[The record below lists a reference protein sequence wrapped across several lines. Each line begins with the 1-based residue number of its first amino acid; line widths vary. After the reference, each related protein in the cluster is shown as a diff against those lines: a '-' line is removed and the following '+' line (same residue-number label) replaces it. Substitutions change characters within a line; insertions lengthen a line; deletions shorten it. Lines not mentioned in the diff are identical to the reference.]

1 MGSQHRVVW
10 SQGMLM
16 QPQHFQQQAR
26 FVEALLDARL
36 SAAAPHGWGFAEI
49 VLDEGLLAAGSL
61 TVSRARG
68 VLPDGTPFA
77 MPGED
82 ALPPPFAV
90 PADLQSEVVYLAL
103 PRSRI
108 DTTEVSLD
116 HTGDAP
122 ATVRFVMTERD
133 VRDQVNASDD
143 PEPVQLAAPALRWV
157 RQRDLTDAFVAL
169 GVARIVER
177 RADGQL
183 VLDRGYIA
191 SQTRIDASSQ
201 LSATATLLHGLVQQ
215 RARNLASTVAQ
226 PKQGV
231 SEVSDF
237 LMLQLFNR
245 YEPLLRQAAG
255 APTQTPWQFHQLLAQ
270 FAGELATF
278 MREDR
283 HPPEYPLYRH
293 DDLQASFHPLIQDI
307 RTYLSIA
314 IERRA
319 VQIELTER
327 THGVRTAVV
336 ADTELMRS
344 ADFVLAVRAQM
355 PTEHLRERFPLQ
367 SKLGPRD
374 RLRDLVNHHL
384 PGVVL
389 RPLPSAPRQLPNL
402 ADNHYF
408 QLVREGELWKQ
419 LERDSSLALHVGGDF
434 PGLELEL
441 WAIRSS

>member
-26 FVEALLDARL
+26 FVEALLDARVS
-36 SAAAPHGWGFAEI
+36 SATPYAWGFAEI
-49 VLDEGLLAAGSL
+49 VLDEGLLGAGSL

-68 VLPDGTPFA
+68 VMPDGTPFS

-82 ALPPPFAV
+82 ALPPPFVV
-90 PADLQSEVVYLAL
+90 PADLQSEVIYLAL
-103 PRSRI
+103 PRSRVDVTEI
-108 DTTEVSLD
+108 DLD
-116 HTGDAP
+116 SPGESA
-122 ATVRFVMTERD
+122 AAARFTATERD

-143 PEPVQLAAPALRWV
+143 PEPLQLAAPALRWV
-157 RQRDLTDAFVAL
+157 RQRDLTDNFVAL
-169 GVARIVER
+169 GVARVIER

-183 VLDRGYIA
+183 MLDREYIA
-191 SQTRIDASSQ
+191 PQTRIDASCQ
-201 LSATATLLHGLVQQ
+201 LSITASLIHGLVQQ
-215 RARNLASTVAQ
+215 RARDLASTVSQ

-231 SEVSDF
+231 SEVLDF

-245 YEPLLRQAAG
+245 YEPLLRQASG
-255 APTQTPWQFHQLLAQ
+255 APTLTPWMFHQLLAQ

-278 MREDR
+278 MRDSR
-283 HPPEYPLYRH
+283 HPPDYPLYRH
-293 DDLQASFHPLIQDI
+293 DDLQASFHPLKQDI

-336 ADTELMRS
+336 ADKELMLG

-355 PTEHLRERFPLQ
+355 PSEHLRERFPLQ

-374 RLRDLVNHHL
+374 RLRDLVNHQL
-384 PGVVL
+384 PGVTL
-389 RPLPSAPRQLPNL
+389 KLLPSAPRQLPNL

-408 QLVREGELWKQ
+408 RLTREGELWKQ
-419 LERDSSLALHVGGDF
+419 LERDGSLALHVGGEF

-441 WAIRSS
+441 WAIRNS

>member
-26 FVEALLDARL
+26 FMEALLEARV
-36 SAAAPHGWGFAEI
+36 AAATPYAWGFAEV
-49 VLDEGLLAAGSL
+49 VLDEGLLGTGSL
-61 TVSRARG
+61 TVARARG
-68 VLPDGTPFA
+68 VLPDGTPFSI
-77 MPGED
+77 PDED
-82 ALPPPFAV
+82 APPPPFAV
-90 PADLQSEVVYLAL
+90 PADLQSEIIYLAL
-103 PRSRI
+103 PRSRSDVTEI
-108 DTTEVSLD
+108 DLD
-116 HTGDAP
+116 GNAGP
-122 ATVRFVMTERD
+122 AMRFSVAERD
-133 VRDQVNASDD
+133 VRDQVNAADD
-143 PEPVQLAAPALRWV
+143 PEPLQLAAPALRWV
-157 RQRDLTDAFVAL
+157 RQRDLTDAFTAL
-169 GVARIVER
+169 GVARVIEK

-183 VLDRGYIA
+183 ILDRDYIA
-191 SQTRIDASSQ
+191 PQTRIDASSQ
-201 LSATATLLHGLVQQ
+201 LSVTASLLHGLVQQ
-215 RARNLASTVAQ
+215 RSRDLAGTVAQ

-231 SEVSDF
+231 SEVLDF

-255 APTQTPWQFHQLLAQ
+255 APALSPWMFHQLLAQ

-278 MREDR
+278 MRDSR
-283 HPPEYPLYRH
+283 HPPDYPLYRH
-293 DDLQASFHPLIQDI
+293 DDLQASFHPLKQDI

-336 ADTELMRS
+336 ADKELMS
-344 ADFVLAVRAQM
+344 GADFVLAVRAQM
-355 PTEHLRERFPLQ
+355 PSEHLRERFAQQ

-374 RLRDLVNHHL
+374 RLRDLVNHQL
-384 PGVVL
+384 PGVAL
-389 RPLPSAPRQLPNL
+389 KLLPSPPRQLPHL

-408 QLVREGELWKQ
+408 RLVREGELWKQ
-419 LERDSSLALHVGGDF
+419 LERDGSMALHVGGDF

>member
-1 MGSQHRVVW
+1 MRHR
-10 SQGMLM
+10 
-16 QPQHFQQQAR
+16 
-26 FVEALLDARL
+26 
-36 SAAAPHGWGFAEI
+36 
-49 VLDEGLLAAGSL
+49 
-61 TVSRARG
+61 
-68 VLPDGTPFA
+68 
-77 MPGED
+77 
-82 ALPPPFAV
+82 
-90 PADLQSEVVYLAL
+90 
-103 PRSRI
+103 
-108 DTTEVSLD
+108 
-116 HTGDAP
+116 TG
-122 ATVRFVMTERD
+122 
-133 VRDQVNASDD
+133 
-143 PEPVQLAAPALRWV
+143 
-157 RQRDLTDAFVAL
+157 
-169 GVARIVER
+169 
-177 RADGQL
+177 
-183 VLDRGYIA
+183 
-191 SQTRIDASSQ
+191 
-201 LSATATLLHGLVQQ
+201 Q
-215 RARNLASTVAQ
+215 RARALAGTVAQ
-226 PKQGV
+226 TKQRS
-231 SEVSDF
+231 SEMQDF

-255 APTQTPWQFHQLLAQ
+255 APTLSPWMFHQLLAQ

-283 HPPEYPLYRH
+283 HPPDYPLYRH
-293 DDLQASFHPLIQDI
+293 DDLQASFHPLVQDI

-336 ADTELMRS
+336 ADEELMRTGN
-344 ADFVLAVRAQM
+344 FVLAVRAQM
-355 PTEHLRERFPLQ
+355 PGEHLRERFPQQ

-389 RPLPSAPRQLPNL
+389 KPLSGAPRQLPDI

-441 WAIRSS
+441 WAIRSN